1 MRIDSHLTANDVHL
15 ELFPFKRELLM
26 EAYLIDN
33 ESVLALDDD
42 VFTNV
47 KINKKGTGK

>member
-1 MRIDSHLTANDVHL
+1 
-15 ELFPFKRELLM
+15 M

-33 ESVLALDDD
+33 EGVLALDDD

-47 KINKKGTGK
+47 EIVDAELSLKQGQKKQGH